1 MSVKSPQPENLNG
14 KPISPYG
21 KAKLAASKFL
31 FKKRIKNNLNF
42 VIFRLYQIYGP
53 HQDTNRFIPI
63 LIDSCMKKKVF
74 ECSDGKQ
81 LRDFLYIDDL
91 TSVFFKALNNK
102 DIIHKIINV
111 GTAKPK
117 KIKEIIKRVIRI
129 FKSAE
134 PKYGVVKLR
143 KDEAK
148 VIYPKITSVK
158 RLLNWKPKTNF
169 DVGLMKTIKFYKA
182 GK

>member
-1 MSVKSPQPENLNG
+1 MLYLG
-14 KPISPYG
+14 CI
-21 KAKLAASKFL
+21 KFMDL
-31 FKKRIKNNLNF
+31 TKILMIHSNFNRLMFKKQ
-42 VIFRLYQIYGP
+42 IF
-53 HQDTNRFIPI
+53 
-63 LIDSCMKKKVF
+63 K
-74 ECSDGKQ
+74 CSNGNQ

-117 KIKEIIKRVIRI
+117 KLKDIIASVIKI
-129 FKSAE
+129 FNSVE

-148 VIYPKITSVK
+148 EFTL
-158 RLLNWKPKTNF
+158 RLIVLR
-169 DVGLMKTIKFYKA
+169 DY
-182 GK
+182 

>member
-1 MSVKSPQPENLNG
+1 
-14 KPISPYG
+14 
-21 KAKLAASKFL
+21 
-31 FKKRIKNNLNF
+31 
-42 VIFRLYQIYGP
+42 
-53 HQDTNRFIPI
+53 
-63 LIDSCMKKKVF
+63 MKKKFLNVPT
-74 ECSDGKQ
+74 ENQ

-117 KIKEIIKRVIRI
+117 KLKDIIASVIKNFNSV
-129 FKSAE
+129 E

-148 VIYPKITSVK
+148 VIYPKTNSIK
-158 RLLNWKPKTNF
+158 RLLKWKPKTF
-169 DVGLMKTIKFYKA
+169 
-182 GK
+182 